1 MAWSFNAV
9 RTLPFSRGPG
19 HDRGVR
25 PVKGPEVTVV
35 IPTHNRR
42 ARLAVTLRTALEQVD
57 VDHEVVVIDEASSDG
72 TADFLAAVHD
82 RRVRVVRHEPAQGLP
97 AARNAGIAVA
107 QGRWVAFLD
116 DDDLWAPD
124 KLASQLG

>member
-25 PVKGPEVTVV
+25 PVKGPDVSVV

-42 ARLAVTLRTALEQVD
+42 PRLAVTLRTALEQVD
-57 VDHEVVVIDEASSDG
+57 VDHEVVVVDEASSDG
-72 TADFLAAVHD
+72 TPDLLAAVDD
-82 RRVRVVRHEPAQGLP
+82 RRLHVVRHDRAHGLP
-97 AARNAGIAVA
+97 AARNAGIAA
-107 QGRWVAFLD
+107 ARGRW
-116 DDDLWAPD
+116 
-124 KLASQLG
+124 